1 VYASLRACARVS
13 PPRRRKE
20 GGAHGVDERP
30 AGLELAL
37 RVHAHDLA
45 RAVGRE
51 RDEQPV
57 RAERVADVGLGAHG
71 GHAAERLGLARPVGA
86 ERDGAEGAGLEE
98 RDERGA
104 AALQGH
110 DVADAVGERAGHE

>member
-57 RAERVADVGLGAHG
+57 RAEPDVRDALG